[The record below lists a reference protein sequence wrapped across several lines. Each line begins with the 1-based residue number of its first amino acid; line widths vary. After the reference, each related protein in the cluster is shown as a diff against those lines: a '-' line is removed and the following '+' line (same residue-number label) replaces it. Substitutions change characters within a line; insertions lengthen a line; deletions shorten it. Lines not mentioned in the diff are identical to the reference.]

1 MKNIPENG
9 NDEELRYDT
18 EKTDDAAERKT
29 LFFSTLAEALTAAL
43 PAGSSLKPIGFD
55 NTDMFLRAGYR
66 LVEREQDMTVAR
78 GGEREFAFAREI
90 GRGSKII
97 TVPTHA
103 YAAAAATVYRTEE
116 KAFAVMKHGA
126 PPYAAVFDPFE
137 LDKNAASVFG
147 EILALDLCA
156 FDLTFAARMRG
167 DSVNTEITERVSRL
181 VTGTTDK
188 LRSRE
193 KDRRHVESVLVDAGK
208 TAAEI
213 VSDCPE
219 LLHCSGAAQ
228 TAEALRMLYSAEDRP
243 LGMRGE
249 TEAVIADAI
258 CDFYIKNITDNTF
271 RFPPDNARRI
281 DSVCEYFGTDLR
293 HTCIHA
299 APIYPPLKMRLCEY
313 RRNEFRNEIAALLA
327 AVKTRQNS
335 AAQVFKRLYADDGY
349 SIRSLVDKTDLGIC
363 IALAPDVFAGDSML
377 SLLKQTGKLEEYLI

>member
-1 MKNIPENG
+1 MKNIPENS
-9 NDEELRYDT
+9 NA
-18 EKTDDAAERKT
+18 EKTEDAAEQKT
-29 LFFSTLAEALTAAL
+29 LFFSTLVEALAATA
-43 PAGSSLKPIGFD
+43 PIGSSIKPIGFE
-55 NTDMFLRAGYR
+55 NTDVFLRAGYR
-66 LVEREQDMTVAR
+66 LVEREQDITVAR

-90 GRGSKII
+90 AHGSKLI

-103 YAAAAATVYRTEE
+103 YAAAAATVYRTED
-116 KAFAVMKHGA
+116 KAFAVMKRGA
-126 PPYAAVFDPFE
+126 APYAAVFDPFE

-156 FDLTFAARMRG
+156 FDMIFASRMRG
-167 DSVNTEITERVSRL
+167 DSVNTDIKDRVARL
-181 VTGTTDK
+181 VASTTDK
-188 LRSRE
+188 LRSKE
-193 KDRRHVESVLVDAGK
+193 KDRRCVESVLVDAGK

-249 TEAVIADAI
+249 TEAVIADVI
-258 CDFYIKNITDNTF
+258 CDFYIKNITDDTF

-293 HTCIHA
+293 HTCLHA

-313 RRNEFRNEIAALLA
+313 RRNEFRTEITSLLA
-327 AVKTRQNS
+327 AIKSRRLA